1 MQAASHQLIAHVARD
16 HHQYLRGYARH
27 LCRESADA
35 DDLMQD
41 ALLAALRRAQP
52 LPTVDDARAWLT
64 TVIRRRFVDGCRRR
78 ATRRRCQ
85 AALAATTAA
94 TPEPPPPWWHALDLE
109 TVRAHLHTLPP
120 ALAAPFQM
128 FTVERASYRAIADR
142 LGIPVATVGT
152 RILRAR
158 QRLRTRLG
166 ALAAAADPAGDRDDR
181 DDRVSPPR

>member
-1 MQAASHQLIAHVARD
+1 MQAASHQLIAHLARD

-41 ALLAALRRAQP
+41 ALLAALRRDQP

-64 TVIRRRFVDGCRRR
+64 TVIRRRFLDGCRRR
-78 ATRRRCQ
+78 ATRRRWQ
-85 AALAATTAA
+85 AALMVTTAA
-94 TPEPPPPWWHALDLE
+94 AQEPLPWWHELDLD
-109 TVRAHLHTLPP
+109 TVRDHLHTLPP
-120 ALAAPFQM
+120 ALAAPFEM

-158 QRLRTRLG
+158 QRLRTRLA
-166 ALAAAADPAGDRDDR
+166 ALAAARGAANDP
-181 DDRVSPPR
+181 VSPPR